1 LLILGSRRLSL
12 RDDAR
17 MNPGRTVFAQLLGLL
32 PRRAFDLAIQRY
44 GGEKRLR
51 HFSCMDQL
59 LCMVFAQLT
68 GRSSLR
74 ETVSCLRALGSRRYH
89 CGIRVT
95 PARSTLAEA
104 NERRDF
110 RIFMDT
116 ALSMIASARIEL
128 PVDADLRR
136 LKIHAFAIDS
146 TTIDLC
152 LKLFPWAQ
160 FRRRKAGIKAHTMI
174 DLRVGIPVFMRVSH
188 AKVADVS
195 VLDQIVFQAG
205 AFYVMDRGYVDFA
218 RFYRIHLAGAFF
230 ITRTKRRMD
239 CQVRQR
245 LKVETGGPVKRDQLI
260 RLRGPKSRRLYPDT
274 LRRVRYIDPDTGK
287 RLSFLTNHLTLDA
300 LSIAL
305 LYRKRWK
312 IELLF
317 KWMKQHLHIKA
328 FFGTTPN
335 AVKTQLWI
343 AVMAYVLVHLLKQ
356 RHGLRQTPN
365 EIVQILGVMVFEK
378 TPINQMFSEI
388 QQKNDEGQNCNQ
400 LTLFEF

>member
-1 LLILGSRRLSL
+1 
-12 RDDAR
+12 
-17 MNPGRTVFAQLLGLL
+17 MNSGRTVFVQVIELL
-32 PRRAFDLAIQRY
+32 PRRAFESAVERY
-44 GGEKRLR
+44 GGQKNLR
-51 HFSCMDQL
+51 RFSCMDQL
-59 LCMVFAQLT
+59 LCMAFAQLT

-89 CGIRVT
+89 CGIRAA

-116 ALSMIASARIEL
+116 AVSMIAAARIEL
-128 PVDADLRR
+128 PVDADLKR

-152 LKLFPWAQ
+152 LKLFPWAH

-188 AKVADVS
+188 AKIADVA
-195 VLDQIVFQAG
+195 VLDQIVFAAG
-205 AFYVMDRGYVDFA
+205 AFYVMDRGYVDFS

-239 CQVRQR
+239 CRVTRR
-245 LKVETGGPVKRDQLI
+245 LSVDPRGPVRSDQLI

-287 RLSFLTNHLTLDA
+287 RLTFLTNHLTLDPLA
-300 LSIAL
+300 VAL

-317 KWMKQHLHIKA
+317 KWMKQHLHITA
-328 FFGTTPN
+328 FFGTTSN

-343 AVMAYVLVHLLKQ
+343 AVIVYVLIHLAKHRL
-356 RHGLRQTPN
+356 GLRQTPN
-365 EIVQILGVMVFEK
+365 EIAQILSVMLLEK
-378 TPINQMFSEI
+378 LPINQAFSEI
-388 QQKNDEGQNCNQ
+388 RQTTAEDTNCNQ

>member
-1 LLILGSRRLSL
+1 
-12 RDDAR
+12 
-17 MNPGRTVFAQLLGLL
+17 MNTGRTVFAQLLELL
-32 PRRAFDLAIQRY
+32 PRRAFDLAIERY
-44 GGEKRLR
+44 DGEKKFSRC
-51 HFSCMDQL
+51 SCMDQL
-59 LCMVFAQLT
+59 LCMIFAQIT

-74 ETVSCLRALGSRRYH
+74 ETVSCLGALGSRRYH
-89 CGIRVT
+89 SGIRFA

-128 PVDADLRR
+128 PVDVDLKR
-136 LKIHAFAIDS
+136 LKIHAYAIDS

-152 LKLFPWAQ
+152 LKLFPWAL

-174 DLRVGIPVFMRVSH
+174 DLRVGMPVFIRISN

-195 VLDQIVFQAG
+195 VLDQMEFHGG

-218 RFYRIHLAGAFF
+218 RFYRIHLTGAFF
-230 ITRTKRRMD
+230 ITRAKRRMD
-239 CQVRQR
+239 CRVRER
-245 LKVETGGPVKRDQLI
+245 LKVEPGGAVQRDQLV
-260 RLRGPKSRRLYPDT
+260 RLRGVKSCKLYPDT
-274 LRRVRYIDPDTGK
+274 LRLIRYIDPKTGK
-287 RLSFLTNHLTLDA
+287 RLTFLTNHLTFDA

-305 LYRKRWK
+305 LYRKRWQ

-328 FFGTTPN
+328 FFGTTAN

-343 AVMAYVLVHLLKQ
+343 AVIVYALIHLLKAH
-356 RHGLRQTPN
+356 RALLQTPN
-365 EIVQILGVMVFEK
+365 QIMQVLSVMIFEK
-378 TPINQMFSEI
+378 TPINEVFAET
-388 QQKNDEGQNCNQ
+388 KEQNREVEDHNQ
-400 LTLFEF
+400 LSLFEL

>member
-1 LLILGSRRLSL
+1 
-12 RDDAR
+12 
-17 MNPGRTVFAQLLGLL
+17 MNTGRTVFSQLLELL
-32 PRRAFDLAIQRY
+32 PRRAFESAIERY
-44 GGEKRLR
+44 GGEKKLR
-51 HFSCMDQL
+51 RFSCMDQL

-74 ETVSCLRALGSRRYH
+74 ETVSCLRSLGSRRYH

-95 PARSTLAEA
+95 PARSTLANA

-116 ALSMIASARIEL
+116 AMSMIVSARMVL
-128 PVDADLRR
+128 PVDADLKR
-136 LKIHAFAIDS
+136 LGIYAFAIDS

-174 DLRVGIPVFMRVSH
+174 DLRVGIPVFMHVSH

-239 CQVRQR
+239 CRVRTR
-245 LKVETGGPVKRDQLI
+245 LPVEPEGPIQRDQLI
-260 RLRGPKSRRLYPDT
+260 RLCGPKSRTIYPDT

-300 LSIAL
+300 RSIAL

-343 AVMAYVLVHLLKQ
+343 AVMVYVLVHRLKR

-365 EIVQILGVMVFEK
+365 EIVQILSVMVFEK
-378 TPINQMFSEI
+378 TPIKQVFSEI
-388 QQKNDEGQNCNQ
+388 QQGNAEDHNRNQ

>member
-1 LLILGSRRLSL
+1 
-12 RDDAR
+12 
-17 MNPGRTVFAQLLGLL
+17 MNTGRTVFAQLLELL
-32 PRRAFDLAIQRY
+32 PRRAFSLAVRRY
-44 GGEKRLR
+44 GGARKLR
-51 HFSCMDQL
+51 RFSCMDQL
-59 LCMVFAQLT
+59 LCMTFAQLT
-68 GRSSLR
+68 GRTSLR

-89 CGIRVT
+89 SGIRGT

-110 RIFMDT
+110 GIFMDT
-116 ALSMIASARIEL
+116 ALSMIASARMEL
-128 PVDADLRR
+128 PVDADLKR
-136 LKIHAFAIDS
+136 LDIHAFAIDS

-152 LKLFPWAQ
+152 LKLFPWAH

-188 AKVADVS
+188 AKIADVS

-205 AFYVMDRGYVDFA
+205 AFYVMDRGYIDFA
-218 RFYRIHLAGAFF
+218 RFYRLHLTGAFF

-239 CQVRQR
+239 CRVKKRMP
-245 LKVETGGPVKRDQLI
+245 VMPGGPVQRDQLI
-260 RLRGPKSRRLYPDT
+260 RLRGPKTRTLYPDT

-287 RLSFLTNHLTLDA
+287 KFTFLTNHLTLDP

-343 AVMAYVLVHLLKQ
+343 AVMVYVMIHRLKH
-356 RHGLRQTPN
+356 RHGLNQTPN
-365 EIVQILGVMVFEK
+365 QIAQILGVMLFEK
-378 TPINQMFSEI
+378 TPVNQVFSEL
-388 QQKNDEGQNCNQ
+388 GQRIEQDSSHNQ

>member
-1 LLILGSRRLSL
+1 
-12 RDDAR
+12 
-17 MNPGRTVFAQLLGLL
+17 MNTGRTVFAQLLELL
-32 PRRAFDLAIQRY
+32 PRRAFESAVQRY
-44 GGEKRLR
+44 GGEKKLR
-51 HFSCMDQL
+51 RFSCMDQL

-68 GRSSLR
+68 GRGSLR
-74 ETVSCLRALGSRRYH
+74 ETISCLRAVGSRRYH

-95 PARSTLAEA
+95 PARSTLGEA

-116 ALSMIASARIEL
+116 AMSMIASARTEL

-136 LKIHAFAIDS
+136 LKIHAYAIDS
-146 TTIDLC
+146 TTMDLC
-152 LKLFPWAQ
+152 LKLFPWAK
-160 FRRRKAGIKAHTMI
+160 FRRRKAGVKAHTMI
-174 DLRVGIPVFMRVSH
+174 DLRVGIPVFMAISH

-195 VLDQIVFQAG
+195 VLDQIVFQPG

-230 ITRTKRRMD
+230 LTRAKRRMD
-239 CQVRQR
+239 CRVRAR
-245 LKVETGGPVKRDQLI
+245 LPVEAGGPVKRDQLI

-274 LRRVRYIDPDTGK
+274 LRRIRYIDPDTGK
-287 RLSFLTNHLTLDA
+287 RLTFLTNHLTLDA

-328 FFGTTPN
+328 FFGTTAN

-343 AVMAYVLVHLLKQ
+343 AVLVYVLVHLLKHRQ
-356 RHGLRQTPN
+356 GLRQTPN

-378 TPINQMFSEI
+378 TPIIQVFSEI
-388 QQKNDEGQNCNQ
+388 QQKNAEEQNRNQ

>member
-1 LLILGSRRLSL
+1 
-12 RDDAR
+12 
-17 MNPGRTVFAQLLGLL
+17 MNSGRTVFAQLLELL
-32 PRRAFDLAIQRY
+32 PRRAFESAIERY
-44 GGEKRLR
+44 DGEKKLR
-51 HFSCMDQL
+51 RFSCMDQL
-59 LCMVFAQLT
+59 LCMIFAQLT

-74 ETVSCLRALGSRRYH
+74 ETISCLRALGSRRYH
-89 CGIRVT
+89 CGIRSL

-104 NERRDF
+104 NERRNF
-110 RIFMDT
+110 HIFMDT
-116 ALSMIASARIEL
+116 ALSMIASARMEL
-128 PVDADLRR
+128 PVDADLLR
-136 LKIHAFAIDS
+136 LNIHAFAIDS

-152 LKLFPWAQ
+152 LKLFPWAK

-195 VLDQIVFQAG
+195 VLDEICFQAG

-218 RFYRIHLAGAFF
+218 RFYRIHLVGAFF
-230 ITRTKRRMD
+230 ITRAKRRMD
-239 CQVRQR
+239 CRVRER
-245 LKVETGGPVKRDQLI
+245 LPVEPDGPIKRDQLI
-260 RLRGPKSRRLYPDT
+260 RLRGPKSRTLYPDT
-274 LRRVRYIDPDTGK
+274 LRRVRFIDPDTGK
-287 RLSFLTNHLTLDA
+287 RLTFLTNHLTLDA

-343 AVMAYVLVHLLKQ
+343 AVMVYVLIHRLKH

-365 EIVQILGVMVFEK
+365 EIAQILGVMIFEK
-378 TPINQMFSEI
+378 TLINQVFSEI
-388 QQKNDEGQNCNQ
+388 EQKNGEGENRNQ
-400 LTLFEF
+400 LKLFDF

>member
-1 LLILGSRRLSL
+1 
-12 RDDAR
+12 
-17 MNPGRTVFAQLLGLL
+17 MNSGRTVFAQLIELL
-32 PRRAFDLAIQRY
+32 PRRAFESAVERW
-44 GGEKRLR
+44 GGARKLR
-51 HFSCMDQL
+51 RFSCMDQL

-89 CGIRVT
+89 CGIRAA
-95 PARSTLAEA
+95 PARSTLAQA

-128 PVDADLRR
+128 PVDADLKR
-136 LKIHAFAIDS
+136 LNLHAFAIDS

-160 FRRRKAGIKAHTMI
+160 FRRRKAGVKAHMMI

-188 AKVADVS
+188 AKVADVTL
-195 VLDQIVFQAG
+195 LDQIAFQAG

-230 ITRTKRRMD
+230 ITRAKRRMD
-239 CQVRQR
+239 CRCRRR
-245 LKVETGGPVKRDQLI
+245 LPVEPGGAIRRDQLI

-274 LRRVRYIDPDTGK
+274 LRRIRYIDPQTGK
-287 RLSFLTNHLTLDA
+287 RLTFLTNHLTLDA

-335 AVKTQLWI
+335 AVKTQMWI
-343 AVMAYVLVHLLKQ
+343 AVMVYVLVHQLKH
-356 RHGLRQTPN
+356 RHGLTQTPN
-365 EIVQILGVMVFEK
+365 QIVQILSVTIVEK
-378 TPINQMFSEI
+378 SSINQVFSDL
-388 QQKNDEGQNCNQ
+388 QQKTAEDENRNQ
-400 LTLFEF
+400 WTLFDF

>member
-1 LLILGSRRLSL
+1 
-12 RDDAR
+12 
-17 MNPGRTVFAQLLGLL
+17 MNTGQTVFAQILELL
-32 PRRAFDLAIQRY
+32 PRRAFESAIERY
-44 GGEKRLR
+44 RGHKKLRL
-51 HFSCMDQL
+51 FSCMDQL

-68 GRSSLR
+68 TRSSLR
-74 ETVSCLRALGSRRYH
+74 ETVKCLRALGSRRYH

-95 PARSTLAEA
+95 PRRSTLAQA

-116 ALSMIASARIEL
+116 ALSMIAWAQIEL
-128 PVDADLRR
+128 PVDVDLKR

-152 LKLFPWAQ
+152 LKLFPWAK
-160 FRRRKAGIKAHTMI
+160 FRRAKAGIKAHTMI

-188 AKVADVS
+188 AKVSDVS
-195 VLDQIVFQAG
+195 VLDQIVLQAG

-230 ITRTKRRMD
+230 ITRAKRRMD
-239 CQVRQR
+239 CRVRER
-245 LKVETGGPVKRDQLI
+245 LKVDPGGPVQRDQLI
-260 RLRGPKSRRLYPDT
+260 RLCGPKLRRLYPDT
-274 LRRVRYIDPDTGK
+274 LRRVRYIDPETGR
-287 RLSFLTNHLTLDA
+287 RLTFLTNHQKLDA

-343 AVMAYVLVHLLKQ
+343 AVMVYVLVHRLKH
-356 RHGLRQTPN
+356 RHGLSQTPN
-365 EIVQILGVMVFEK
+365 EILQILGVMLFEK
-378 TPINQMFSEI
+378 TPVNQAFSEI
-388 QQKNDEGQNCNQ
+388 QQQNAGDEDRNQ
-400 LTLFEF
+400 LKLFE

>member
-1 LLILGSRRLSL
+1 
-12 RDDAR
+12 
-17 MNPGRTVFAQLLGLL
+17 MNSGRTVFAQMLDLL
-32 PRRAFDLAIQRY
+32 PRRTFESAIQRY
-44 GGEKRLR
+44 NGDTKVRC
-51 HFSCMDQL
+51 FSCMDQL
-59 LCMVFAQLT
+59 LCMIFAQIT

-89 CGIRVT
+89 CGIRSA
-95 PARSTLAEA
+95 PARNTLAVA

-116 ALSMIASARIEL
+116 ALSMIAAARIEL

-136 LKIHAFAIDS
+136 LNIHAFAIDS

-152 LKLFPWAQ
+152 LKLFPWAH
-160 FRRRKAGIKAHTMI
+160 FRRRKAGVKAHTMI

-218 RFYRIHLAGAFF
+218 RFYRIHLSGAFF

-239 CQVRQR
+239 CRVQAR
-245 LKVETGGPVKRDQLI
+245 LPVEPDGPIKRDQLI
-260 RLRGPKSRRLYPDT
+260 RLRGPKSRMLYPDT
-274 LRRVRYIDPDTGK
+274 LRRVRFIDPQTGK
-287 RLSFLTNHLTLDA
+287 KLTFLTNRLTLDA

-343 AVMAYVLVHLLKQ
+343 AVMVYVLIHRLKHLQ
-356 RHGLRQTPN
+356 GLTQTPN
-365 EIVQILGVMVFEK
+365 EIAQILGVMLFEK
-378 TPINQMFSEI
+378 TSTNQVFSEI
-388 QQKNDEGQNCNQ
+388 QQKNGESENHNQ
-400 LTLFEF
+400 LTLFDF

>member
-1 LLILGSRRLSL
+1 LP
-12 RDDAR
+12 DDAA
-17 MNPGRTVFAQLLGLL
+17 MNAGRIVFAQLLELL
-32 PRRAFDLAIQRY
+32 PRRAFELAIERY
-44 GGEKRLR
+44 GGAKKLR

-59 LCMVFAQLT
+59 LCMAFAQLT

-74 ETVSCLRALGSRRYH
+74 ETVSCLRALGPRRYH
-89 CGIRVT
+89 CGIRAT

-116 ALSMIASARIEL
+116 AMSMIASARIEL
-128 PVDADLRR
+128 PADADLHR

-152 LKLFPWAQ
+152 LKLFPWAK
-160 FRRRKAGIKAHTMI
+160 FRRRKAGIKAHTVI

-195 VLDQIVFQAG
+195 VLDQVVFQAG

-230 ITRTKRRMD
+230 ITRAKRRMD
-239 CQVRQR
+239 CRVRER
-245 LKVETGGPVKRDQLI
+245 LKVEPGGPVQRDHLI
-260 RLRGPKSRRLYPDT
+260 RLRGPKSRKLYPDT
-274 LRRVRYIDPDTGK
+274 LRRVRYVDPRTGK
-287 RLSFLTNHLTLDA
+287 RLSFLTNHLTLEA
-300 LSIAL
+300 HSIAL

-317 KWMKQHLHIKA
+317 KWMKQHLHVKA
-328 FFGTTPN
+328 FFGTTAN

-343 AVMAYVLVHLLKQ
+343 AVMVHVLIHLLKH

-365 EIVQILGVMVFEK
+365 EIAQILGVMIFEK
-378 TPINQMFSEI
+378 TPINQLFSEI
-388 QQKNDEGQNCNQ
+388 QRENPEDQNRNQ